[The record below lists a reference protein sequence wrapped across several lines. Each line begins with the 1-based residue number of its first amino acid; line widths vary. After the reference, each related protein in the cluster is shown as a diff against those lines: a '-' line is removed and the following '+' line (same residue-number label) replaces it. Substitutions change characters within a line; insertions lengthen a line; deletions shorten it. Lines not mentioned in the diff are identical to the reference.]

1 MLKITTETKT
11 GMTKIT
17 LEGKLAGPWVNEL
30 ALCWQAAAAQS
41 PNSVQVNLASVTFI
55 DEEGKALL
63 MEMYRS
69 GVELVAN
76 GCMNRCVIEKII
88 SSVEERKRKI

>member
-30 ALCWQAAAAQS
+30 ALCWQDAAAQS
-41 PNSVQVNLASVTFI
+41 PNAVRVSLASVTFI

-63 MEMYRS
+63 TKMYRN

-76 GCMNRCVIEKII
+76 GCMNQCIIEKII
-88 SSVEERKRKI
+88 SPVEERKRKI

>member
-1 MLKITTETKT
+1 MLKITTETDP
-11 GMTKIT
+11 GRARII

-30 ALCWQAAAAQS
+30 ALSWQAAAAQS

-63 MEMYRS
+63 MKMYRS
-69 GVELVAN
+69 RVELVAN
-76 GCMNRCVIEKII
+76 GCMNQCIIEKII